1 MESNKTN
8 LLPGDRQAI
17 AGLNLASTAFTAA
30 FQSIQSDGLSIDQS
44 LPQNDQPIQAH
55 PNSSMV
61 ILHSAGNLSYF
72 EAFTTYYSEVHG
84 YISLT
89 VCIFGIIANLVNI
102 LVLTRWVLFLFSSS
116 STFKHLTLETSSID
130 LELFLIEKIVFIS
143 QFN

>member
-1 MESNKTN
+1 MEPNRTK
-8 LLPGDRQAI
+8 LLPGNRLAI
-17 AGLNLASTAFTAA
+17 ANLSLASTALTAA

-55 PNSSMV
+55 HNSSIV
-61 ILHSAGNLSYF
+61 VSSPASLHSSANLSYF

-102 LVLTRWVLFLFSSS
+102 LVLTR
-116 STFKHLTLETSSID
+116 
-130 LELFLIEKIVFIS
+130 
-143 QFN
+143 